1 MFKSS
6 IANHCILAI
15 ALCSLQSVA
24 AQTIESLTAEAQ
36 ARITVFSAELKS
48 NLMQAVQQGGH
59 PNGVQVCSVIAPEI
73 QKKLATEGW
82 AVARTALKYRN
93 PANKPDQWE
102 QQNLDWMLAASQKG
116 DSLGTLAKA
125 EIVEFQGKKTFRYIK
140 AIPMDTM
147 CIACHGQ
154 HITEEVKVKIST
166 LYPADLATGFTPG
179 ELRGAFT
186 LQKQLN

>member
-1 MFKSS
+1 MYKKL
-6 IANHCILAI
+6 IVILA
-15 ALCSLQSVA
+15 LSSFQPLA
-24 AQTIESLTAEAQ
+24 AETTESLTTEAQ
-36 ARITVFSAELKS
+36 ARIKLLSTELKT
-48 NLMQAVQQGGH
+48 NLMQAVKQGGH

-73 QKKLATEGW
+73 QKKLASDGW
-82 AVARTALKYRN
+82 TVARTALKYRN

-102 QQNLDWMLAASQKG
+102 KQNLDWMLSASQKG
-116 DSLGTLAKA
+116 EPLATMAKA
-125 EIVEFQGKKTFRYIK
+125 EIIEDQGKKTFRFIK

-147 CIACHGQ
+147 CVACHGQ
-154 HITEEVKVKIST
+154 TIAEEVKTKIST